1 MVIASM
7 KIKNSSYYFWN
18 DIIYLND
25 FDCDLL
31 KIVKRDSRVD
41 ADIYFIGYIV
51 KNPEYDISS
60 VNPLYLSIRHL
71 LGRIEKINGSSDRY
85 LIIDKSNKKVLN
97 ILNKLWK
104 CVEDYVIMINKLW
117 KCI

>member
-31 KIVKRDSRVD
+31 KIVMRESRVD

-51 KNPEYDISS
+51 K
-60 VNPLYLSIRHL
+60 
-71 LGRIEKINGSSDRY
+71 KT
-85 LIIDKSNKKVLN
+85 
-97 ILNKLWK
+97 
-104 CVEDYVIMINKLW
+104 
-117 KCI
+117 

>member
-31 KIVKRDSRVD
+31 KIVMRASRVD

-51 KNPEYDISS
+51 K
-60 VNPLYLSIRHL
+60 
-71 LGRIEKINGSSDRY
+71 KT
-85 LIIDKSNKKVLN
+85 
-97 ILNKLWK
+97 
-104 CVEDYVIMINKLW
+104 
-117 KCI
+117 